1 MVDFRMLNGHKKATA
16 IVRFDHTA
24 MIVVKGKKKEFKN
37 LEELKEFKEA
47 RRIETNIEHVFPM
60 EIRPERT
67 REWGGFAC
75 EKEMIG
81 EGAIKSAVKI
91 LFANL
96 KFIFKSH
103 GQKEAH
109 NVDNDERSPRKDS

>member
-1 MVDFRMLNGHKKATA
+1 MVDFRMLNGYKKATA

-37 LEELKEFKEA
+37 LEELKEFKGA
-47 RRIETNIEHVFPM
+47 RRIETNIEHIFPM

-67 REWGGFAC
+67 REWSGFAC

-103 GQKEAH
+103 SQKEAH
-109 NVDNDERSPRKDS
+109 NVSNNARHS